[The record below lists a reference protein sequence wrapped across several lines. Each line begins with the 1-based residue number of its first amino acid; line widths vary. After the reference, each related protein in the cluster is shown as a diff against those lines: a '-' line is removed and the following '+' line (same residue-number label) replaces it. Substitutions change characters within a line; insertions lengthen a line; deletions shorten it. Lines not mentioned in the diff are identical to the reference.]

1 MGPIFN
7 KKVAKKC
14 NLWDR
19 EQYTYTL
26 FTVDKV
32 NYCGLEKKKKKRK
45 TWRRNVDVGF
55 IANQTV
61 TIHVKISVSRL
72 FLVTVWFAMKPTS
85 TFLLH
90 VFFFFFFFSSLR
102 WLTLSTMNSVYVYCL
117 QSHKLYFLA
126 TFLLKMGPKTL
137 FTHLKIISLQ
147 CFQFQFSVSAKISSI
162 QTH

>member
-1 MGPIFN
+1 MGPWTVHI
-7 KKVAKKC
+7 
-14 NLWDR
+14 
-19 EQYTYTL
+19 YTVHSWQSQL
-26 FTVDKV
+26 LRA
-32 NYCGLEKKKKKRK
+32 GKKKKKRK

-72 FLVTVWFAMKPTS
+72 FLVTVWFAMKSTS
-85 TFLLH
+85 TFLR
-90 VFFFFFFFSSLR
+90 FPFFFFFSSLR

-126 TFLLKMGPKTL
+126 TFLLKMGPTIL

-162 QTH
+162 QTHWSCCWVQ